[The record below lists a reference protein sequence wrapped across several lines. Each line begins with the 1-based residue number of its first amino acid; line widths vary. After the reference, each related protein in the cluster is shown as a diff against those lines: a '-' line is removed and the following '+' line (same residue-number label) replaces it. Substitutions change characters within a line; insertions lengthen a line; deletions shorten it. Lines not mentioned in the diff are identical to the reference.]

1 MRVREFVVATSLVA
15 GFVLVGSRAQAGGIV
30 IPILNAAYQITS
42 SNDPNTNTCFVSGVD
57 NSFDASGKA
66 TGTGTGTDAVQV
78 LYDTGR
84 PTNTSRSSA
93 KISVKQTSFATLRV
107 IITGSGAGNDV
118 NTVALPIDK
127 CSVSGSVNA
136 SKMTGSVSASCSGSN
151 IFGTLTANQVTSIQA
166 AFNGNKTV
174 TFKGNGTGKWSL
186 KVKCSG
192 TAVVGPI

>member
-1 MRVREFVVATSLVA
+1 MRLRKFAVIASIAA
-15 GFVLVGSRAQAGGIV
+15 GMAFVGSRAEAGSIT
-30 IPILNAAYQITS
+30 IPILNLPYQITS
-42 SNDPNTNTCFVSGVD
+42 SNDPNTNTCFVDGVD
-57 NSFDASGKA
+57 REFDSGGSV
-66 TGTGTGTDAVQV
+66 TGTGTATDTVRV
-78 LYDTGR
+78 DYDTGR

-93 KISVKQTSFATLRV
+93 KTNVKQSSFATLSV
-107 IITGSGAGNDV
+107 TITNSTSGN
-118 NTVALPIDK
+118 NVATGPIPIDK